1 MLDLSDDLEKT
12 KLSDSESDREE
23 EEEEEVEVA
32 RTSRDLRRQQAA
44 VFDWMTV
51 PAGAGGDGETPPAWF
66 RSFMETFKE
75 ELVAEVSAKVVHS
88 LGVVMD
94 NKLTGLEV
102 TRKTG
107 EHKQMEKVVVGK
119 VKKTRDSEKVKK
131 EAMRMSMEIN
141 DEAESKELKKL
152 RKSLVKKTD
161 KVVKIAMKIEKKQNQ
176 EEKRRKPSIP
186 SSGADIGMSFPAKK
200 EKKCKKK
207 KSKRCSSSDAA
218 DDGKE
223 TESCCEE
230 MIYPVLAKPAYP
242 LSPVRS
248 YPLVPVIDNYP
259 IVMAAE
265 NKMAVLDKI
274 LCGVKQTI
282 MKDLMTTKAAENVAV
297 EIPSK
302 AEQEAG
308 KLANAVYVAEAH
320 NYVKASAGGE
330 VRPAVAVTNMS
341 CLEWGEAVTLQ
352 QILATGSLQPD
363 TPSLS
368 LAGLGPGEERKLE
381 VGFRAPA
388 QPGLYESVW
397 NFFEGE
403 ERFGPPVAFKILV
416 TEASEEAGEELKDYN
431 SGVEM
436 KSLGCSAKSQEMV
449 EMSADRSKI
458 VEMTEIKK
466 EVKVE
471 EEVESGF
478 DFLASEVDSITIR

>member
-1 MLDLSDDLEKT
+1 MADLSDDLEKT
-12 KLSDSESDREE
+12 KLSDSESER
-23 EEEEEVEVA
+23 EEEVEVA
-32 RTSRDLRRQQAA
+32 RTSRDIRRQQAA

-51 PAGAGGDGETPPAWF
+51 PAGEGGDGDTPPAWF

-94 NKLTGLEV
+94 NKLAGLEV
-102 TRKTG
+102 TKKTG

-207 KSKRCSSSDAA
+207 KSKRCSSSEAA

-223 TESCCEE
+223 SCCEE
-230 MIYPVLAKPAYP
+230 TIYPVLAKPAYP

-282 MKDLMTTKAAENVAV
+282 MKDLMTTKAAESVAV

-308 KLANAVYVAEAH
+308 KLANAVYVAEAQ
-320 NYVKASAGGE
+320 NYVKAVAGGE
-330 VRPAVAVTNMS
+330 VRPGVAVTNMS
-341 CLEWGEAVTLQ
+341 CLEWSEAVTLQ
-352 QILATGSLQPD
+352 QILATGRLQAD

-368 LAGLGPGEERKLE
+368 LAGLGPGEERKVE

-416 TEASEEAGEELKDYN
+416 TEAREEAGEELKDYN

-449 EMSADRSKI
+449 EMSTDRSKI